1 MGANSLLMI
10 LLFVSILAVINFLAA
25 RHSIRWDLSENQ
37 NFSLAPQTHRVLRS
51 LPREVTITV
60 FTREKDPGY
69 QSYKERLDSYR
80 QASSKISVEFVDP
93 ERQPKIA
100 QSYGITKTDT
110 AVFES
115 AGHSVRVT
123 SPSEVELTGALIRVS
138 QDSKKR
144 VLFLEGH
151 GEPSLD
157 DRERTGLSAAREI
170 LLKQGYDVGT
180 LSLLK
185 EEAVPDHTA
194 ILVVAGPRRPVTIEE
209 QERIHTY
216 VEKGGHLLLL
226 IDPDTQADLNPLLKR
241 WGLGVGPGALV
252 DLQDRLAQGDLTSLL
267 VRTFTEHEITQDL
280 SAAVLFPL
288 ARHITFDEQV
298 GNAWDYVPLAR
309 TSPNS
314 WAETDLKGRVVN
326 LNEKEDIKGPLP
338 MAAALAPKVA
348 PEEGKPR
355 PAIVVIGNS
364 TFATNAFVN
373 FPGNSDFFLHTAGW
387 LAEERNML
395 AIGPEGFRA
404 STVYPQSLTGTSTAL
419 SASHSPA
426 GHHVF
431 LRHHGVAQTPAPL
444 DRCGTGP
451 HSSWCSYWPDS
462 ACTSMS
468 SSFRRK
474 SRTSDKILP
483 TRRCCSSTRKP
494 SPGSPSRPTGTNSSS
509 LGLPS
514 RAGC

>member
-1 MGANSLLMI
+1 MNLKTTPLGVIGVALAVGGAIGYSLAPEKLWLVALTEGSALLCLILFFVVHFSSLKSFSTRRSTRMGANSLMMI
-10 LLFVSILAVINFLAA
+10 LLFVGILAIVNFLAA
-25 RHSIRWDLSENQ
+25 HHSIRWDLSENQ
-37 NFSLAPQTHRVLRS
+37 NFSLAPQTYRVLRS
-51 LPREVTITV
+51 LPHEVLVTV

-80 QASSKISVEFVDP
+80 QASPKISVEFVDP
-93 ERQPKIA
+93 EKQPKIA
-100 QSYGITKTDT
+100 QNYGINRTDT
-110 AVFES
+110 AIFES
-115 AGHSVRVT
+115 AGRTVRIT
-123 SPSEVELTGALIRVS
+123 APSEVELTGALIRVS
-138 QDSKKR
+138 QDSNKR

-157 DRERTGLSAAREI
+157 DRERTGLSAAKEI
-170 LLKQGYDVGT
+170 LIKQGYDVGT

-185 EEAVPDHTA
+185 EDAVPDLTA
-194 ILVVAGPRRPVTIEE
+194 ILVVAGPRRPVTTEE

-267 VRTFTEHEITQDL
+267 IRTFTVHEITQDL
-280 SAAVLFPL
+280 SASVLFPL

-326 LNEKEDIKGPLP
+326 LNEKEDVKGPLP
-338 MAAALAPKVA
+338 MAAALTPKIA

-373 FPGNSDFFLHTAGW
+373 FPGNSDFFLHTAAW

-395 AIGPEGFRA
+395 AIVPK
-404 STVYPQSLTGTSTAL
+404 
-419 SASHSPA
+419 
-426 GHHVF
+426 
-431 LRHHGVAQTPAPL
+431 
-444 DRCGTGP
+444 
-451 HSSWCSYWPDS
+451 DS
-462 ACTSMS
+462 ALRPFTPNPLQE
-468 SSFRRK
+468 RALLYLQV
-474 SRTSDKILP
+474 ILLP
-483 TRRCCSSTRKP
+483 TTMLLSGIVVWRKRRR
-494 SPGSPSRPTGTNSSS
+494 
-509 LGLPS
+509 L
-514 RAGC
+514 

>member
-1 MGANSLLMI
+1 MEMNLKTIPLGVIGLALAVAGAIAYSLAPEKLWLVTLMEGSALLCLILFFVVHFSGLKAFSTRRSTRMGANSLFMI
-10 LLFVSILAVINFLAA
+10 LLFISILAVVNFLAA

-51 LPREVTITV
+51 LPREVSVTV

-69 QSYKERLDSYR
+69 QSFKERLDSYR
-80 QASSKISVEFVDP
+80 QASQKISVEFVDP
-93 ERQPKIA
+93 ERQPKVA
-100 QSYGITKTDT
+100 QNYGITKTDT

-170 LLKQGYDVGT
+170 LFKQGYDVGT

-185 EEAVPDHTA
+185 EAAVPDHTA
-194 ILVVAGPRRPVTIEE
+194 ILVVAGPRRPVTTEE

-226 IDPDTQADLNPLLKR
+226 IDPDTQADLNPLLKQ
-241 WGLGVGPGALV
+241 WGLGVGPGVLV

-298 GNAWDYVPLAR
+298 GSAWDYVPLAR

-326 LNEKEDIKGPLP
+326 LDEKEDIKGPLP

-355 PAIVVIGNS
+355 PAIVIIGNS

-395 AIGPEGFRA
+395 AIGPK
-404 STVYPQSLTGTSTAL
+404 
-419 SASHSPA
+419 
-426 GHHVF
+426 
-431 LRHHGVAQTPAPL
+431 
-444 DRCGTGP
+444 
-451 HSSWCSYWPDS
+451 DS
-462 ACTSMS
+462 ALRPFTPNPLQERALLYLQVILLPATMFFSGIMVW
-468 SSFRRK
+468 RR
-474 SRTSDKILP
+474 
-483 TRRCCSSTRKP
+483 RRR
-494 SPGSPSRPTGTNSSS
+494 
-509 LGLPS
+509 L
-514 RAGC
+514 

>member
-1 MGANSLLMI
+1 MNLKTIPLGVIGVGLAVAGAIGYNLAPEKLWLLTLVEGLALFCLILFVVVHFISLKAFSARRSTRMGANSLLMI
-10 LLFVSILAVINFLAA
+10 LLFVGILAIVNFLAA
-25 RHSIRWDLSENQ
+25 SHSIRWDLSENQ

-51 LPREVTITV
+51 LSREVLITV

-69 QSYKERLDSYR
+69 QAYKERLDSYR
-80 QASSKISVEFVDP
+80 QANPKISVEFVDP

-100 QSYGITKTDT
+100 QNYGISRTDT

-115 AGHSVRVT
+115 SGHTVRVT
-123 SPSEVELTGALIRVS
+123 APSEVELTGALIRVS

-157 DRERTGLSAAREI
+157 DRERTGLSAAKEI
-170 LLKQGYDVGT
+170 LIKQGYDVGA

-185 EEAVPDHTA
+185 EEAVPDRTS
-194 ILVVAGPRRPVTIEE
+194 ILVVAGPRHPVTPDE
-209 QERIHTY
+209 QERIHHY

-226 IDPDTQADLNPLLKR
+226 IDPDTRADLNPLLNQ

-288 ARHITFDEQV
+288 ARHVTFDEHV

-326 LNEKEDIKGPLP
+326 LNEQEDIKGPLP
-338 MAAALAPKVA
+338 MAAALTPKVA

-373 FPGNSDFFLHTAGW
+373 FPGNSDFFLHTAAW
-387 LAEERNML
+387 LAEERDMM
-395 AIGPEGFRA
+395 AIVPR
-404 STVYPQSLTGTSTAL
+404 
-419 SASHSPA
+419 
-426 GHHVF
+426 
-431 LRHHGVAQTPAPL
+431 
-444 DRCGTGP
+444 
-451 HSSWCSYWPDS
+451 DS
-462 ACTSMS
+462 ALRLFTPNPLQD
-468 SSFRRK
+468 RALLYLQV
-474 SRTSDKILP
+474 ILLP
-483 TRRCCSSTRKP
+483 TTMLFSGIMVWRKRRR
-494 SPGSPSRPTGTNSSS
+494 
-509 LGLPS
+509 L
-514 RAGC
+514 